1 VFGAERS
8 TIVFVSLR
16 YRLLS
21 LLLALAALA
30 AIVAAPSVP
39 PTQ

>member
-1 VFGAERS
+1 M
-8 TIVFVSLR
+8 SLR

-21 LLLALAALA
+21 LCLALAALA
-30 AIVAAPSVP
+30 AIVGAPAVW